1 MAVEYKKI
9 RVNHL
14 SHSQIPGA
22 HVARD
27 VLAMLCHFLED
38 QERGP
43 NLRENPPLRPEEP
56 GHDVLGA

>member
-43 NLRENPPLRPEEP
+43 NLRENPPLRPE
-56 GHDVLGA
+56 